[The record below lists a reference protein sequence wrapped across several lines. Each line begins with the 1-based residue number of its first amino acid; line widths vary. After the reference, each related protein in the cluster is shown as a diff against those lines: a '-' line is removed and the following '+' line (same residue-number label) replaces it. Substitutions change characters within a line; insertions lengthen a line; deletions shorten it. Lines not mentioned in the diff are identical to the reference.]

1 MALMKSCHETC
12 EQASSTEGATKLG
25 LDAPLR
31 KKIQE
36 EVLIAKCEQLYLK
49 VIEKVEKTLEEEKA
63 SKEKGEKVEG
73 EGKPGFA
80 AAGA

>member
-1 MALMKSCHETC
+1 MKSCHETC

-49 VIEKVEKTLEEEKA
+49 VIEKVEKPWRRKQPQKKKRE
-63 SKEKGEKVEG
+63 S
-73 EGKPGFA
+73 
-80 AAGA
+80 